1 MRNSEFGIRNDTR
14 DWTNAMKNGSKK
26 PTDDVRKEYDFR
38 SGVRGK
44 YAADYAKG
52 RNVVLLAPDVA
63 AYFPDSASVNEALR
77 VLVRAAGKSVKS

>member
-1 MRNSEFGIRNDTR
+1 
-14 DWTNAMKNGSKK
+14 MKKVVK
-26 PTDDVRKEYDFR
+26 APKDEMLPEYDFR
-38 SGVRGK
+38 SGVCGK